1 MKVLSILFLTIAGAS
16 AAMPNAAPAEANA
29 MTNNGAEP
37 DFGAAAPAQEADPA
51 AAAAAFHPNGPPP
64 PQQPP
69 TWPQPPRECRPGTYS
84 CTVTNNGWRVCD
96 VSGHWVVSNFL
107 FPDIEDE
114 KWKLMMMKI
123 VCWLLLAQHPLP
135 VQLAEWQPLLP
146 PHSLV
151 E

>member
-16 AAMPNAAPAEANA
+16 AAIPNAAPAEANA
-29 MTNNGAEP
+29 MTNGAET

-51 AAAAAFHPNGPPP
+51 AAAAAFHPNGGPPP

-96 VSGHWVVSNFL
+96 VSGHWVVSNLL

-114 KWKLMMMKI
+114 KW
-123 VCWLLLAQHPLP
+123 VGANG
-135 VQLAEWQPLLP
+135 
-146 PHSLV
+146 
-151 E
+151 